1 MEQKG
6 LLLPDHLGTTIPN
19 TFANVYGYPANF
31 LNWDEIKEAIEYL
44 KIAQSDAE
52 EYWDTWAYV
61 LDNARIDSKS
71 GVPCRLEQDG
81 DVWLVPE
88 NYVEEEEEEEEEN

>member
-1 MEQKG
+1 MERKG
-6 LLLPDHLGTTIPN
+6 LLLPDYLGTTIPN

-31 LNWDEIKEAIEYL
+31 LNWDEIKEAIEWL
-44 KIAQSDAE
+44 KTAESDDDG
-52 EYWDTWAYV
+52 YWDSWVYV
-61 LDNARIDSKS
+61 LDNARIDSRD

-88 NYVEEEEEEEEEN
+88 NYVEEEEEN